1 MSFRLPL
8 AVPLTLL
15 CAGFLLSTTS
25 CDFSSGGSSSNN
37 GLNAGPGTSP
47 GSGGGDC
54 FESPILQSAEGLDTE
69 ICPGEFVTLRGVNF
83 SADLSE
89 NEILF
94 RGSGNVQLVGVPV
107 TAIFPTDGDCSNGTE
122 STLVVAVPSGVV
134 SGNLEVRVNGIF
146 AGGFGYSACPQILAF
161 ELGRDGSQP
170 NLTFFG
176 LLGFDP
182 NAFVRIIGLN
192 FQGISEI

>member
-1 MSFRLPL
+1 MGFARFFLIGGEKLWRTIENENEASSRKRGGVRTAGLTSGWTGCRSKEDGSNMSFRLPL

-83 SADLSE
+83 SADPE
-89 NEILF
+89 NPL
-94 RGSGNVQLVGVPV
+94 
-107 TAIFPTDGDCSNGTE
+107 
-122 STLVVAVPSGVV
+122 
-134 SGNLEVRVNGIF
+134 
-146 AGGFGYSACPQILAF
+146 
-161 ELGRDGSQP
+161 
-170 NLTFFG
+170 
-176 LLGFDP
+176 DP
-182 NAFVRIIGLN
+182 YPYTWQ
-192 FQGISEI
+192 FQGKRSI